1 MARLMKQAMQ
11 SLEGQLL
18 IAMPNMG
25 DPRFERTVIY
35 LCAHSREGAMGFVI
49 NRTMERPSVPDFLKQ
64 LNIIA
69 DGEERTLSEE
79 LRRMPLHMGGPVEPG
94 RGFVLHSPDYR
105 AESTLRIDDDVSLT
119 ATLEILRAIAV
130 GRGPRAAMMTLGYS
144 GWAGGQLEEEIVSNG
159 WLTAPSDPELLF
171 DTANDT
177 KYERA
182 LQRLGINPSL
192 LSGEAGHA

>member
-11 SLEGQLL
+11 TLEGQLL

-25 DPRFERTVIY
+25 DPRFERTVIF

-49 NRTMERPSVPDFLKQ
+49 NRTMDRPSIPDFLKQ

-69 DGEERTLSEE
+69 DGEEDTISEE

-105 AESTLRIDDDVSLT
+105 AESTLRIDEEVSLT

-130 GRGPRAAMMTLGYS
+130 GRGPRAALLTLGYS

-159 WLTAPSDPELLF
+159 WLTSPSDPELLF
-171 DTANDT
+171 DPANDT
-177 KYERA
+177 KYDRA

>member
-11 SLEGQLL
+11 TLEGQLL

-25 DPRFERTVIY
+25 DPRFERTVIF

-49 NRTMERPSVPDFLKQ
+49 NRTMDRPSIPDFLKQ

-69 DGEERTLSEE
+69 DGEEDTISEE

-105 AESTLRIDDDVSLT
+105 AESTLRIDEEVSLT

-130 GRGPRAAMMTLGYS
+130 GRGPRAALLTLGYS

-159 WLTAPSDPELLF
+159 WLTSSSDPELLF
-171 DTANDT
+171 DPANDT
-177 KYERA
+177 KYDRA